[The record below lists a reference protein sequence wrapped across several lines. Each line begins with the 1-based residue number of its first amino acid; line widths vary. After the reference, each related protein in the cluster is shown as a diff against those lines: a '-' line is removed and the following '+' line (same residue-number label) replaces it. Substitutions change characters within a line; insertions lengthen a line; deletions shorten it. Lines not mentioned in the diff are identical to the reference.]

1 MYNILHKVYHSV
13 RSYANRLYGGIMDII
28 WYMFDMIGT
37 IAFAVSGALV
47 GVARKM
53 DIFGMAVLAL
63 ATAIGGGIVRDVLLG
78 YFPPNSLRNVVYVT
92 VVLAVTVIVFL
103 IYNSRYRKHA
113 MGPRSRAS
121 YLLADALG
129 LASFTVTGASA
140 GFKLYP
146 ELPIFIVLL
155 GTITAVGGG
164 IIRDMLA
171 QRIPS
176 VLKED
181 VYALPSIIGGI
192 VYYLMVTSSWEGAAV
207 YGAFTV
213 VLIIRLL
220 AIKYNWSLPKVG
232 KTKPVAK

>member
-53 DIFGMAVLAL
+53 DIFGMTVLAL

-192 VYYLMVTSSWEGAAV
+192 VYYLMVTSSWESAAV

>member
-92 VVLAVTVIVFL
+92 VVLAVTVVVFL

-192 VYYLMVTSSWEGAAV
+192 VYYLMVTSSWESAAV

>member
-92 VVLAVTVIVFL
+92 VVLVVTVIVFL

-192 VYYLMVTSSWEGAAV
+192 VYYLMVTSSWERAAV

>member
-192 VYYLMVTSSWEGAAV
+192 IYYLMVTSSWDSMAV

>member
-1 MYNILHKVYHSV
+1 M
-13 RSYANRLYGGIMDII
+13 
-28 WYMFDMIGT
+28 
-37 IAFAVSGALV
+37 
-47 GVARKM
+47 
-53 DIFGMAVLAL
+53 
-63 ATAIGGGIVRDVLLG
+63 
-78 YFPPNSLRNVVYVT
+78 YVT
-92 VVLAVTVIVFL
+92 VVLVVTVIVFL

-176 VLKED
+176 VLKEGCIRSCL
-181 VYALPSIIGGI
+181 VLLVASFII
-192 VYYLMVTSSWEGAAV
+192 LMVTSRVG
-207 YGAFTV
+207 TV
-213 VLIIRLL
+213 WPYMVLLQW
-220 AIKYNWSLPKVG
+220 Y
-232 KTKPVAK
+232 

>member
-78 YFPPNSLRNVVYVT
+78 YFPPNSLRHVVYVT
-92 VVLAVTVIVFL
+92 VVLVVTVIVFL

-192 VYYLMVTSSWEGAAV
+192 VYYLMVTSSWESAAV

>member
-78 YFPPNSLRNVVYVT
+78 YFPPNSLQNVVYVT

-192 VYYLMVTSSWEGAAV
+192 VYYLMVTSSWDSMAV

-213 VLIIRLL
+213 VLVIRLL

>member
-78 YFPPNSLRNVVYVT
+78 YFPPNSLRDVVYVT
-92 VVLAVTVIVFL
+92 VVLVVTVIVFL

-192 VYYLMVTSSWEGAAV
+192 VYYLMVTSSWESAAV

-213 VLIIRLL
+213 VLVIRLL

>member
-13 RSYANRLYGGIMDII
+13 RSYANRLYGGFMDII

-53 DIFGMAVLAL
+53 DIFGMTVLAL

-192 VYYLMVTSSWEGAAV
+192 VYYLMVTSSWDSMAV

-213 VLIIRLL
+213 VLVIRLL

>member
-53 DIFGMAVLAL
+53 DIFGRAVLAL

-192 VYYLMVTSSWEGAAV
+192 VYYLMVTSSWESAAV

-213 VLIIRLL
+213 VLVIRLL

>member
-192 VYYLMVTSSWEGAAV
+192 VYYFMVTSSWDSMAV

-213 VLIIRLL
+213 VLVIRLL

>member
-13 RSYANRLYGGIMDII
+13 RSYANRLCGGIMDII

-192 VYYLMVTSSWEGAAV
+192 IYYLMVTSSWASMAV

-213 VLIIRLL
+213 VLVIRLL

>member
-1 MYNILHKVYHSV
+1 
-13 RSYANRLYGGIMDII
+13 MDII

-53 DIFGMAVLAL
+53 DIFGMTVLAL
-63 ATAIGGGIVRDVLLG
+63 ATAIGGGIVRDVLIG
-78 YFPPNSLRNVVYVT
+78 FFPPNSLRNVVYVT

-181 VYALPSIIGGI
+181 VYALPSIIGGV
-192 VYYLMVTSSWEGAAV
+192 VYYVMVTFSWERMAV

-213 VLIIRLL
+213 VLVIRLL
-220 AIKYNWSLPKVG
+220 ALKYNWSLPKVG

>member
-53 DIFGMAVLAL
+53 DIFGMTVLAL

-192 VYYLMVTSSWEGAAV
+192 VYYLMVTSSWSSMAV

-213 VLIIRLL
+213 VLVIRLL

-232 KTKPVAK
+232 KTRPVAK